1 MRNKML
7 FTCEGFRANSARM
20 RRVASMLLQMI
31 SEVLLPRER
40 FLAKVTAM
48 RRFAGMYSIQKYLS

>member
-7 FTCEGFRANSARM
+7 FTRERFRADSARV
-20 RRVASMLLQMI
+20 RRIASMLLQMV

-48 RRFAGMYSIQKYLS
+48 RRFAGVYSV